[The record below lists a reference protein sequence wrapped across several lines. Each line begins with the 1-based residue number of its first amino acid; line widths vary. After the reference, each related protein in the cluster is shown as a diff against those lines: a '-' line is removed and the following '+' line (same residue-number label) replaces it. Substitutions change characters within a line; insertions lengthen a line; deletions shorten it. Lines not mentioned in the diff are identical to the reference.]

1 MAIDL
6 QTFEV
11 SDPRF
16 EHEDL
21 RSVTA
26 HSTALR
32 GRGDITFFVPPGLT
46 VDRVT
51 PLMILLHG
59 SYGSH
64 WAWTGKGGAHRTAK
78 RLIERGTLPPLVI
91 GMPSDGLAGETTGYI
106 AHDDIDFE
114 SWIVD
119 EVLACALHFV
129 PSVSSKSPLFISGLS
144 IGGFGAMHLGCK
156 YASRFSGISAHS
168 SVTDISMRREIGP
181 RTPAIHRLRIDPTLT
196 VTHWAKRHRDVLPPL
211 RFDCG
216 TDDYMLGENRNLHV
230 ELEGEGIAHT
240 YQEFPGGHTW
250 DYWERHIEDT
260 LLFFAKLMAAPMQRS
275 GEDLTR

>member
-16 EHEDL
+16 EHENL

-26 HSTALR
+26 HSSALG
-32 GRGDITFFVPPGLT
+32 GRGDITFFVPPDLPADGA
-46 VDRVT
+46 T
-51 PLMILLHG
+51 PLLILLHG

-78 RLIERGTLPPLVI
+78 RLIEQGVLPPLVI

-106 AHDDIDFE
+106 SHDDVDFE

-119 EVLACALHFV
+119 DVLACAARIV
-129 PSVSSKSPLFISGLS
+129 PTVTTKSRLFISGLS
-144 IGGFGAMHLGCK
+144 MGGFGAMHLGCK
-156 YASRFSGISAHS
+156 YASRFAAISAHS
-168 SVTDISMRREIGP
+168 SVTDISFRREIGP
-181 RTPAIHRLRIDPTLT
+181 RTPAIHRLRTDPTLT
-196 VTHWAKRHRDVLPPL
+196 VTYWAKSHRDVLPAL

-216 TDDYMLGENRNLHV
+216 TEDYMLPENQKLHGD
-230 ELEGEGIAHT
+230 LEAEGIAHT

-260 LLFFAKLMAAPMQRS
+260 LRFFAKVM
-275 GEDLTR
+275 

>member
-16 EHEDL
+16 EHENL

-26 HSTALR
+26 HSTALG
-32 GRGDITFFVPPGLT
+32 GRGDITFFVPPNLPAAGT
-46 VDRVT
+46 T

-64 WAWTGKGGAHRTAK
+64 WAWTGKGGVHRTAL
-78 RLIERGTLPPLVI
+78 RLIEQGTHPPLVI

-106 AHDDIDFE
+106 SHDDVDFE
-114 SWIVD
+114 SWIID
-119 EVLACALHFV
+119 EVLACAARIV
-129 PSVSSKSPLFISGLS
+129 PSVTAQSKLFIAGLS
-144 IGGFGAMHLGCK
+144 MGGFGAMYLGCK
-156 YASRFSGISAHS
+156 HPSRFAAISAHS
-168 SVTDISMRREIGP
+168 AVTDISTHRQIGL
-181 RTPAIHRLRIDPTLT
+181 RTPEIHRLRTDPTHT
-196 VTHWAKRHRDVLPPL
+196 VMYWAKRHREQLPPV

-216 TDDYMLGENRNLHV
+216 TEDYMLDENRQLHGA
-230 ELEGEGIAHT
+230 LEDEKIAHT

-250 DYWERHIEDT
+250 EYWEQHIEDT
-260 LLFFAKLMAAPMQRS
+260 LRFFAKVM
-275 GEDLTR
+275 